1 MPRYLLLLNESEEA
15 YATQGELSLESVM
28 AMHKDFQAQVVA
40 QGGSVLGGEAL
51 EPVATATYLRNTRT
65 DRVEAVDNPS
75 PDVKEAL
82 GGFYLIEARD
92 AAHARELAE
101 LCPAPAGHVELRPV
115 WDIPG

>member
-15 YATQGELSLESVM
+15 YTADPELSLERVM
-28 AMHKDFQAQVVA
+28 AMHKDFQAEVVA
-40 QGGSVLGGEAL
+40 RGGTVLAGEAL
-51 EPVATATYLRNTRT
+51 EPVATATFLRNTRS
-65 DRVEAVDNPS
+65 DRVVAVDNPS

-101 LCPAPAGHVELRPV
+101 LCPAPAGHIELRPA
-115 WDIPG
+115 WDIPS